1 MNRGT
6 AAKQKQ
12 NENLAAA
19 RKIGIY
25 VPAPSGK
32 SLLVKIGNKYVKP
45 GNFESSANY
54 ASVPKRIW
62 TILKGE
68 GKSKLTKAPLAHH
81 PKGAGP
87 APPQN
92 RYLLENN
99 GWRNTKSSQPNRNNA
114 KAEKNSGNLSNN
126 NANENSARHSIYNPA
141 TREQMKKIISK
152 VIPLAALGPN
162 IEMGNTRAVSFI
174 RGLTQT
180 LKGITQPSTLASYSG
195 TILET
200 AAFDMGA
207 VAAGMKVVYFSRDLK
222 GSLSNLPR
230 TGPPVVILKSRF
242 TFARSVKS
250 KEELATEMGK
260 HIWLPIIRAGS
271 DNPFTAGEGGQE
283 LQELPV
289 PFGSGMPANV
299 NSWLPG
305 PRGGPVARQGQ
316 KVYYATPFNQLRVKK
331 KGVKL
336 YKGYTAVEPDI
347 LIWVPSENKIKIV
360 ELKIGPGKAE
370 PTPGEAF
377 QLLKAYRSIEMSME
391 RVNRR
396 PTIEMYFVPW
406 FYSKIRGTKAP
417 NFTPLNKGNTR
428 LGHEITKDIHRYFP
442 GGVRVLDT
450 KDKVRNSLGID
461 PEVATMVLDAVRA
474 LDFDEAHII
483 LKHITTHK
491 LFFTGYSDNSVNK
504 LLRAAGNANPA
515 HGRELAA
522 VFRAQ
527 PGGQAYSARLA
538 NFKTSQPHARRHPP
552 RWDIKARKVID
563 QLIQYGELEAKNKGN
578 GRYYVP
584 GTLKGSRLPGR
595 VPNIAS
601 GSSSASNVHRRSP
614 SSRPGAV
621 AELWKR
627 FHEFNKII
635 KNNSRTNIPP
645 QLKRWWLQY
654 NYRKVNNSSE
664 KSKLAGIYS
673 TWAGSKS
680 PKTWLTILKT
690 GGLNSP
696 QAQAAFKRVYGNT
709 RGASIYANAKRASPA
724 RRPSSAGSMSN
735 NGGAANLFGRN

>member
-6 AAKQKQ
+6 AAKQKK

-19 RKIGIY
+19 RKIAQY
-25 VPAPSGK
+25 VPAPSRK
-32 SLLVKIGNKYVKP
+32 SLLVKIGNKYLKP
-45 GNFESSANY
+45 GNFESSAQY
-54 ASVPKRIW
+54 ASFPKRIW
-62 TILKGE
+62 GILKNE
-68 GKSKLTKAPLAHH
+68 GKSQLVKAPRVQH

-87 APPQN
+87 APALS

-99 GWRNTKSSQPNRNNA
+99 GWRNTKPNQPNRNNA
-114 KAEKNSGNLSNN
+114 KAEQNSGNLSNN

-141 TREQMKKIISK
+141 TRDQMKKIISK
-152 VIPLAALGPN
+152 VIPLAALGPSV
-162 IEMGNTRAVSFI
+162 EMGNTKAVSFI

-180 LKGITQPSTLASYSG
+180 LKGITQASTMASYSG
-195 TILET
+195 TVLET
-200 AAFDMGA
+200 ASFDMGA
-207 VAAGMKVVYFSRDLK
+207 VAAGMKVMYFSKDLK

-230 TGPPVVILKSRF
+230 TGPPVVILKARF

-250 KEELATEMGK
+250 NTELITERGK

-271 DNPFTAGEGGQE
+271 DNPYTDGEGGHE

-305 PRGGPVARQGQ
+305 PRGGPVARHGA
-316 KVYYATPFNQLRVKK
+316 KIYYATPFNKLRVKK
-331 KGVKL
+331 GKKL

-347 LIWVPSENKIKIV
+347 LIWVPAENKIKIV

-406 FYSKIRGTKAP
+406 FYSKIRAGKAP

-428 LGHEITKDIHRYFP
+428 TGHEITKDIHRYFP
-442 GGVRVLDT
+442 GGIRVLDT
-450 KDKVRNSLGID
+450 REKVGNSLGID
-461 PEVATMVLDAVRA
+461 AEVANIVLDAVRA
-474 LDFDEAHII
+474 LDFDEAYII
-483 LKHITTHK
+483 LKHIKTHK
-491 LFFTGYSDNSVNK
+491 LFFTGYSENSINK
-504 LLRAAGNANPA
+504 VLKAAGNANPA
-515 HGRELAA
+515 HGREQAA
-522 VFRAQ
+522 VFRVQ

-538 NFKTSQPHARRHPP
+538 NFKTSRPHTRRPPP
-552 RWDIKARKVID
+552 RWDTKARKVVD
-563 QLIQYGELEAKNKGN
+563 QLIQYGELEARNKAN

-601 GSSSASNVHRRSP
+601 ANSSASNVHRRSP
-614 SSRPGAV
+614 SSRPGAID
-621 AELWKR
+621 ELWKR
-627 FHEFNKII
+627 FYELNKII

-654 NYRKVNNSSE
+654 HYRKVNNSSE

-696 QAQAAFKRVYGNT
+696 QAQAAFKRVYGNA
-709 RGASIYANAKRASPA
+709 RGASIYANAKRTSPA
-724 RRPSSAGSMSN
+724 RRPSSASSMGN

>member
-54 ASVPKRIW
+54 ASVSKRIW
-62 TILKGE
+62 TILKDE
-68 GKSKLTKAPLAHH
+68 GKSKLVKAPRAQN

-87 APPQN
+87 APALS

-99 GWRNTKSSQPNRNNA
+99 GWRNLTPNRPNRNNA
-114 KAEKNSGNLSNN
+114 RAEQNSGNLSNEN
-126 NANENSARHSIYNPA
+126 NANENSSRHSIYNPA
-141 TREQMKKIISK
+141 TREQMKKILSK
-152 VIPLAALGPN
+152 VIPLAALGPS
-162 IEMGNTRAVSFI
+162 IETGNNKAVSFI

-180 LKGITQPSTLASYSG
+180 MKGITQASTLASYSG
-195 TILET
+195 SVLET

-207 VAAGMKVVYFSRDLK
+207 VAAGMNVLYFSKDLK
-222 GSLSNLPR
+222 GSLTNLPR

-242 TFARSVKS
+242 TFSRSVKS
-250 KEELATEMGK
+250 TTELTSERGK
-260 HIWLPIIRAGS
+260 HVWLPIIRAGS

-283 LQELPV
+283 LHELPV

-316 KVYYATPFNQLRVKK
+316 KIYYATPFNKLRIK
-331 KGVKL
+331 KGKKL

-347 LIWVPSENKIKIV
+347 LIWVPAENKIKIV

-396 PTIEMYFVPW
+396 PKIEMYFVPW
-406 FYSKIRGTKAP
+406 FYSKIRGSKAP

-428 LGHEITKDIHRYFP
+428 MGHEITKDIHRYFP
-442 GGVRVLDT
+442 GGVTVLDT
-450 KDKVRNSLGID
+450 REKVRHSLGID
-461 PEVATMVLDAVRA
+461 AEVANMVLDAVRA
-474 LDFDEAHII
+474 LDFDEASII
-483 LKHITTHK
+483 LKHIKTHQ
-491 LFFTGYSDNSVNK
+491 LFFTGYSQNSVNK

-522 VFRAQ
+522 VLRVQ

-538 NFKTSQPHARRHPP
+538 NFKTSQPHTRRPPP

-621 AELWKR
+621 VELWKR
-627 FHEFNKII
+627 FYEFNKII

-709 RGASIYANAKRASPA
+709 RGASIYANAKRASPRA
-724 RRPSSAGSMSN
+724 SSASSMN
-735 NGGAANLFGRN
+735 NNSAAANLFGRN